1 MTDAAIKTFVEERP
15 GMAFLGLLA
24 TGAGF
29 SDFLS
34 GEGSLKVQLREQMHD
49 ACITQG
55 FSKPPI
61 GEAQSLRYMYDV

>member
-34 GEGSLKVQLREQMHD
+34 GEGSLKVQLGPQVHD
-49 ACITQG
+49 A
-55 FSKPPI
+55 
-61 GEAQSLRYMYDV
+61 